1 MNYNKG
7 GCQPRVTQ
15 HLFLERIHAK
25 LADINHNIRP
35 TLYNHISQMNG
46 RRYGTPEQ
54 FLSQQ
59 IPIHLLIIHLPS
71 RTE

>member
-7 GCQPRVTQ
+7 GCQPQIT

-25 LADINHNIRP
+25 LAGINHNIRP
-35 TLYNHISQMNG
+35 TLYNHISQMKG
-46 RRYGTPEQ
+46 RRYGTPEP

-59 IPIHLLIIHLPS
+59 TPIHVLIIHLPS
-71 RTE
+71 HTA